1 MSRHGWCAR
10 LPSVRVLVG
19 LGGLAVC
26 WVASVEGWTAG
37 AYLAGLHG
45 ELGRGMLP
53 ALFAVWALILLVPLP
68 LALWAAWPALA
79 RQRTLWGLA
88 IGGAGLAVSA
98 VLSHH
103 ASQLEQTAA
112 APERLSEA
120 ELAGALTALGS
131 VASQLP
137 EASLPVP
144 SLATRRGVTCTASPA
159 RTPFTLIVSF
169 VGRGRK
175 ARVQS
180 ACFQGTSLDTVLG
193 ELRAVLAERAVQAPV
208 LVDLVSGWQSLPS
221 RQSWLAALE
230 LRPGLD
236 GVCSGA
242 RCVLPWQLL
251 AQGLFSTFH
260 PVSFIPDFQFGI
272 DPAQVWGALG
282 AEAEAERRDGLV
294 GLTRIATR
302 SYVLDLGAQPPALTP
317 LLRLRRRDP
326 ALSADSLA
334 RAAREAQSHVLHAQ
348 LRDGRFRYTLDP
360 FTGESDTQSFNLARQ
375 AGTTLA
381 LCELGDDSAEVR
393 RAIEHSLDAFQSY
406 ERTRGELRALMLD
419 VGANVARSN
428 DSLLPLASLL
438 GCAARLG
445 EPPRASVAGLSRLL
459 LRLQRPDGGFSPALN
474 LDSGKPES
482 GPDALYTGG
491 QAVLALVLLEARQV
505 QQPDPAL
512 PALGVVHEAVE
523 RSMQYYATQYWSHPL
538 RDFFFLEENWHC
550 IAARAALVVHR
561 HAGYE
566 EFCRRYVHFKA
577 RLILDREQGADPD
590 FDGGFGFGNL
600 VPPHNT
606 GAAGFGE
613 ALAAKLAVDH
623 ADGLRSEDD
632 ERLLARVLTFLLRQ
646 HWWPEN
652 CFACATP
659 DVIGGMSEHTHSL
672 LTRID
677 FAQHAWSA
685 LGHGA
690 EVLRAELSPQ

>member
-1 MSRHGWCAR
+1 LSRRDWCAR
-10 LPSVRVLVG
+10 LPSVRVVAG
-19 LGGLAVC
+19 LGVLAAC
-26 WVASVEGWTAG
+26 WLVSVEGWTAG

-53 ALFAVWALILLVPLP
+53 ACLALWALVLLVPLP
-68 LALWAAWPALA
+68 LALWAAWPTLT
-79 RQRTLWGLA
+79 RRRTLGSLA
-88 IGGAGLAVSA
+88 IGGAGLAIGA
-98 VLSHH
+98 FYGHH
-103 ASQLEQTAA
+103 SSQLAPTAA
-112 APERLSEA
+112 APERFAEA
-120 ELAGALTALGS
+120 ELQG
-131 VASQLP
+131 
-137 EASLPVP
+137 
-144 SLATRRGVTCTASPA
+144 SLATLGSLRGELPPAPVPAPPLETRRTVTCTASPA

-169 VGRGRK
+169 VARGRK
-175 ARVQS
+175 ARTQS

-193 ELRAVLAERAVQAPV
+193 ELRGLLAERAVRGPV
-208 LVDLVSGWQSLPS
+208 VLDLVSGWQSLPG

-236 GVCSGA
+236 GVCSGG

-272 DPAQVWGALG
+272 DPAEVWAALG
-282 AEAEAERRDGLV
+282 VGADAGRGEGLV

-302 SYVLDLGAQPPALTP
+302 SYALDLAAQVPTLTP

-326 ALSADSLA
+326 PLSPDSLA
-334 RAAREAQSHVLHAQ
+334 RAAREAESHVLHAQ
-348 LRDGRFRYTLDP
+348 LPDGRFRYTLDP
-360 FTGESDTQSFNLARQ
+360 LTGESDTQSFNLARQ

-381 LCELGDDSAEVR
+381 LCELGDDSLEVKH
-393 RAIEHSLDAFQSY
+393 AIEHSLDAFQSY
-406 ERTRGELRALMLD
+406 ERARGELSALTLEA
-419 VGANVARSN
+419 GTNVARSN
-428 DSLLPLASLL
+428 DSLLPLASFL

-445 EPPRASVAGLSRLL
+445 AAPRASVAGLSRLL
-459 LRLQRPDGGFSPALN
+459 LRLQRPDGGFWPALN
-474 LDSGKPES
+474 LDSGEAER
-482 GPDALYTGG
+482 GPDALYSGG
-491 QAVLALVLLEARQV
+491 QAVLALVLLEARQAR
-505 QQPDPAL
+505 QPDPSL
-512 PALGVVHEAVE
+512 PPLGVVHAAAE
-523 RSMQYYATQYWSHPL
+523 RAMQYFATEYWSHPL

-550 IAARAALVVHR
+550 IAARAALPIHR

-566 EFCRRYVHFKA
+566 DFCRRYVRFKA

-613 ALAAKLAVDH
+613 ALAAKLALDH
-623 ADGLRSEDD
+623 ADGLRSESD
-632 ERLLARVLTFLLRQ
+632 ERLLGRVLTFLLRQ

-659 DVIGGMSEHTHSL
+659 EVVGGMSEHTHSL

-685 LGHGA
+685 LGHGS
-690 EVLRAELSPQ
+690 EVLRTNLPPH